1 MRDHET
7 RHDGHARDDPG
18 PSPTATQHST
28 SESADRTVRRTL
40 TAREADWE
48 FEPGRPVR
56 AWTYDGRVP
65 GPLLEAHVGDML
77 EVRFE
82 NMLRE
87 QTIVHWHG
95 LRIPATMDGTLLAQ
109 RPVGAGES
117 FLYRLSLPDAGTFW
131 YHPHLDEPEQVG
143 HGLYGALIVRG
154 EREPMLDAERVLVL
168 ADVTLDT
175 EGRFVSGARRNGTG
189 VHTIRL
195 VNGESEPTLSM
206 RAGQMER
213 WRIVNAASARYLR
226 LRIGGRPF
234 RLIASGGGLL
244 EAPVEV
250 AELVLVPGDRADVV
264 VGPFS
269 EETSFDLTSRSGSAS
284 ADAEHSERFASVVVG
299 PAAPSRAHLP
309 ARLRTIEPLADASAA
324 PTRTIHLGSRSAV
337 RPEDELLINR
347 RLHLHDDDVQVG
359 RLQVWDLVN
368 DGAWDHPFHLHGFFF
383 QILARDGV
391 PPAFPSWE
399 DTVDVPAGSWVRIA
413 WMPDDRPG
421 EWMYHCHI
429 LPHHAAGMMAH
440 FRVVR

>member
-1 MRDHET
+1 MRGREA
-7 RHDGHARDDPG
+7 RHDGRSGDDLGVTGQP
-18 PSPTATQHST
+18 PHLAQ
-28 SESADRTVRRTL
+28 ESAPRTVRRTL

-48 FEPGRPVR
+48 FEPGCPVR

-65 GPLLEAHVGDML
+65 GPLFEARVGDVL

-82 NMLRE
+82 NLLAV

-95 LRIPATMDGTLLAQ
+95 LRIPATMDGTLLVQ
-109 RPVGAGES
+109 RPVRAGES
-117 FLYRLSLPDAGTFW
+117 FVYRLSLPDAGTFW

-154 EREPMLDAERVLVL
+154 EGEPTFDRERVLVL
-168 ADVTLDT
+168 ADVTLDAD
-175 EGRFVSGARRNGTG
+175 GRFVPAGGRNDAG
-189 VHTIRL
+189 VRTVRL

-234 RLIASGGGLL
+234 HLIAGGGGLL

-250 AELVLVPGDRADVV
+250 TELLLVPGDRADVA
-264 VGPFS
+264 VGPFG
-269 EETSFDLTSRSGSAS
+269 EQASFELTSRSGSVDTA
-284 ADAEHSERFASVVVG
+284 ARLDERFASVVVG
-299 PAAPSRAHLP
+299 PAAPSSALLP
-309 ARLRTIEPLADASAA
+309 TRMRTIEPLAEASAA
-324 PTRTIHLGSRSAV
+324 PTRTIHLGSRTPV

-347 RLHLHDDDVQVG
+347 RLHLHDEDVQVG
-359 RLQVWDLVN
+359 RLQVWELVN
-368 DGAWDHPFHLHGFFF
+368 EGAWDHPFHLHGFFF
-383 QILARDGV
+383 QILSRDGE
-391 PPAFPSWE
+391 PPAFRSWA
-399 DTVDVPAGSWVRIA
+399 DTVDVPAGSRVRIA

-440 FRVVR
+440 FSVVR